1 MADNVPITA
10 GTGTDIATDD
20 ITAVHY
26 QIVKIALGALGTAT
40 ALHAGAGVEANALR
54 VASFTCPTATVTAV
68 ASSASSAQ
76 MLASTAGRR
85 GAMMFND
92 DANLVYVKFG
102 TTASATDYTVQIP
115 AGGYFEFPSPIYTGR
130 VDAIWAADG
139 AGSMRITEIT

>member
-1 MADNVPITA
+1 MADNVTLP
-10 GTGTDIATDD
+10 GTGEAVASDD
-20 ITAVHY
+20 IGTVQY

-54 VASFTCPTATVTAV
+54 VADMTCPTSTVTSV
-68 ASSASSAQ
+68 ASAATSAQ

-92 DANLVYVKFG
+92 DANAVYVKFG

-115 AGGYFEFPSPIYTGR
+115 GGGYYEFPLPIYTGR
-130 VDAIWAADG
+130 VDAIWVADG
-139 AGSMRITEIT
+139 SGSLRITEIT